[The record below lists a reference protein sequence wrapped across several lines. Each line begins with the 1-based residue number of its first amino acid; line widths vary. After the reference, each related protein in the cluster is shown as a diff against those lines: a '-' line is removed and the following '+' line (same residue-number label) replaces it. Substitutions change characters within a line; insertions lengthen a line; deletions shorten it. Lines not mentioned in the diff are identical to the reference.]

1 MVAFKVYVLQDDGHV
16 ISQVDLFCNMG
27 QAKEWAKALV
37 DDKPVE
43 LWKGPIRIARFE
55 PWPSREQISTGRRE
69 THVSAALMH
78 RQPAVLDGERMP
90 VPYSAG
96 LPLSLNRNGPLISST

>member
-1 MVAFKVYVLQDDGHV
+1 VPHPTESKATSVGSPHPLRFELRLHLRGGRRLQMVAFKVYVLRDDGHV
-16 ISQVDLFCNMG
+16 ISQVDLFCNVG

-55 PWPSREQISTGRRE
+55 PSHGRHASR
-69 THVSAALMH
+69 SA
-78 RQPAVLDGERMP
+78 PAGVER
-90 VPYSAG
+90 
-96 LPLSLNRNGPLISST
+96 T

>member
-1 MVAFKVYVLQDDGHV
+1 MPKPTRSRLCAALRGGPFFYHTDLAFFLHLRGERRLQMLAFKVYVLRDDGHV
-16 ISQVDLFCNMG
+16 ISQVDLFCNLR

-55 PWPSREQISTGRRE
+55 PSHGRHASR
-69 THVSAALMH
+69 SA
-78 RQPAVLDGERMP
+78 PAGVER
-90 VPYSAG
+90 
-96 LPLSLNRNGPLISST
+96 T